1 MKNWK
6 TIFGSLGILVGVAVP
21 SLVTLSCK
29 KEEKPQEQPKPQPE
43 NTITV
48 KKENFRLSE
57 LRNTDGSL
65 IKDSSLTLE
74 QFKTQITPGFIYK
87 NLNVFFNN
95 ADVNKITEGD
105 IKVINATPNE
115 SESSILVSIK
125 IKDLP
130 FQFKIVGFK
139 IEDTDNNLTNNFIP
153 KNKVFNATQF
163 SGDSGDLSQKTIAEA
178 KQYIEGATDFIKN
191 HKDVLFSYI
200 HETLLTKFN
209 TKENIELTNIGN
221 TLFVTLYDNKSD
233 STNKTKFTFEIIG
246 FKGDTQDDTPGNTPG
261 GDAIVEIKSSIEIE
275 SSDFVDLKDKTLK
288 QGLEFFQS
296 TNNEKWLLDNQLK
309 IFGTSDLKDTE
320 IEITSIRGPEWIWQ
334 DQNDVRIALNVR
346 TKSVL
351 LTIKNFVPNI
361 EVKTNLTAA
370 NLSFDIVAP
379 SEAVSVITKD
389 WIWFNR
395 YKLFTITDGVV
406 SSDKISEPVSI
417 VNGNNIEVKVKL
429 FDKEFNFTISGFK
442 DKYIVAQR
450 TEFDIKELDVKTNG
464 DRKVSTFVKHMTD
477 LVKGEGVM
485 KDNHKILLSSYG
497 LTTGSGITV
506 TKITTKLTGSG
517 SVQVTVEFNNDIDK
531 TTFKVKGLEQDVT
544 YIKHVQATTIYAT
557 STLYKFKFVITGE
570 KLPTSKFVNNFR
582 VKRVTYKTDGTPIY
596 TDTYRNYWG
605 YTKVKQTAEKIE
617 VEITKTGVWKPG
629 DVMVIHRAGRD
640 VSEGFQLTL
649 PW

>member
-29 KEEKPQEQPKPQPE
+29 KEEKPQLE
-43 NTITV
+43 NAITV
-48 KKENFRLSE
+48 KKEKF
-57 LRNTDGSL
+57 SL
-65 IKDSSLTLE
+65 AEFGIKESSLTVD
-74 QFKTQITPGFIYK
+74 QFKEQITPGFIYK
-87 NLNVFFNN
+87 HLNVFFNN
-95 ADVNKITEGD
+95 VDFNKITEGN
-105 IKVINATPNE
+105 IKVKNAIPNT
-115 SESSILVSIK
+115 SKTSILVSVEIK
-125 IKDLP
+125 GLP
-130 FQFKIVGFK
+130 FQFEIVGFK
-139 IEDTDNNLTNNFIP
+139 IEDTNNNPADDFIY

-178 KQYIEGATDFIKN
+178 KAYIEGTDNFIQT
-191 HKDVLFSYI
+191 HKDVLFEYI

-209 TKENIELTNIGN
+209 TKTNIELIVIGDK
-221 TLFVTLYDNKSD
+221 LFVNLYEDKNTSNNNKP
-233 STNKTKFTFEIIG
+233 KFSFEITG
-246 FKGDTQDDTPGNTPG
+246 FKDDTQSDIPGDTPGNTPG

-288 QGLEFFQS
+288 QGLEFFQG
-296 TNNEKWLLDNQLK
+296 NKQWLLTNQSK

-320 IEITSIRGPEWIWQ
+320 IEITSLRGPEWIWQ

-346 TKSVL
+346 DKSVL

-406 SSDKISEPVSI
+406 SSDNISEPVSI

-464 DRKVSTFVKHMTD
+464 DRRVSTFVTHMTN

-497 LTTGSGITV
+497 LTTGSGIKV

-517 SVQVTVEFNNDIDK
+517 SVQVTVEFDNNIDK

-544 YIKHVQATTIYAT
+544 YIKHVQATAIYAT

-582 VKRVTYKTDGTPIY
+582 VKRVTYKADGTPIY
-596 TDTYRNYWG
+596 TDAYRNYWG
-605 YTKVKQTAEKIE
+605 YTKAKQTAEKIE

>member
-288 QGLEFFQS
+288 QGHKYTRS
-296 TNNEKWLLDNQLK
+296 RMNMTRPKWC
-309 IFGTSDLKDTE
+309 
-320 IEITSIRGPEWIWQ
+320 
-334 DQNDVRIALNVR
+334 
-346 TKSVL
+346 
-351 LTIKNFVPNI
+351 
-361 EVKTNLTAA
+361 
-370 NLSFDIVAP
+370 
-379 SEAVSVITKD
+379 
-389 WIWFNR
+389 
-395 YKLFTITDGVV
+395 
-406 SSDKISEPVSI
+406 
-417 VNGNNIEVKVKL
+417 
-429 FDKEFNFTISGFK
+429 
-442 DKYIVAQR
+442 
-450 TEFDIKELDVKTNG
+450 
-464 DRKVSTFVKHMTD
+464 
-477 LVKGEGVM
+477 
-485 KDNHKILLSSYG
+485 
-497 LTTGSGITV
+497 
-506 TKITTKLTGSG
+506 
-517 SVQVTVEFNNDIDK
+517 
-531 TTFKVKGLEQDVT
+531 
-544 YIKHVQATTIYAT
+544 
-557 STLYKFKFVITGE
+557 
-570 KLPTSKFVNNFR
+570 
-582 VKRVTYKTDGTPIY
+582 
-596 TDTYRNYWG
+596 
-605 YTKVKQTAEKIE
+605 
-617 VEITKTGVWKPG
+617 
-629 DVMVIHRAGRD
+629 
-640 VSEGFQLTL
+640 
-649 PW
+649 